1 MSNKENY
8 KKAFSVLKSSCD
20 FTLEDKEMKKITRLN
35 AHKNL
40 LTAAAV
46 LLVLVVGSGTAYAA
60 DIGGVREA
68 VQIWIEGKQTDVT
81 IKDHSVEYV
90 DKDGNIQEET
100 GYNGNMSEDNLM
112 TGEEMAE
119 MMKDTVYVEKLD
131 DGTVHVYYH
140 DRDYDITDK
149 IVDKDKKEKH
159 GDTLI
164 AKKCQVHIVGTDP
177 EVYVDIDFD
186 ENNNVEGYGY
196 GSEPHGVSDKF
207 IDWTHIGR
215 IPLPFSFLYKNEY
228 IELN

>member
-20 FTLEDKEMKKITRLN
+20 FTLEEKEMKKITRLN

-60 DIGGVREA
+60 DIGGVRET
-68 VQIWIEGKQTDVT
+68 VQLWLYGKQTDVT
-81 IKDHSVEYV
+81 VNDDGSIEFVDNQGNVHEEGVFHGDGSPVTAEEVVEDFKDRV
-90 DKDGNIQEET
+90 D
-100 GYNGNMSEDNLM
+100 
-112 TGEEMAE
+112 
-119 MMKDTVYVEKLD
+119 VEKLD

-149 IVDKDKKEKH
+149 IVEKEQKEKH
-159 GDTLI
+159 GDAI
-164 AKKCQVHIVGTDP
+164 EAKECHLHIVGVDP
-177 EVYVDIDFD
+177 EVYVDIEFD
-186 ENNNVEGYGY
+186 ENNEELGCSYGPTPNGCGEVK
-196 GSEPHGVSDKF
+196 GSKVIWPNYD
-207 IDWTHIGR
+207 
-215 IPLPFSFLYKNEY
+215 Y